1 MIQLLFLDFAIELH
15 NSCIR
20 AHRVIYHSPTIQ
32 DREHWE
38 QLIMQAGVTRQE
50 LEDVHEEIMKEQLKE
65 LKEEGRERNI
75 IISVLSRLI
84 DAGILLQRQFSF
96 RIILR

>member
-1 MIQLLFLDFAIELH
+1 
-15 NSCIR
+15 
-20 AHRVIYHSPTIQ
+20 
-32 DREHWE
+32 
-38 QLIMQAGVTRQE
+38 MQAGVTRQE